1 MAGKAAR
8 GAGTIRKK
16 TVTRSG
22 KPILIG
28 RPALPLA
35 ETPAPAN
42 RCKYPSPG
50 KQKEVREKLQAA
62 TVAVDA
68 GLFVQPERMTVSEWL
83 DIWTAEYL
91 GGVKPN
97 TARIYRNNV
106 KRHIK
111 PALGAVR
118 LPELR
123 PHDTGFYQPAGACP
137 GIRAAGLQSAVSG
150 VEKGRRAALHPQN
163 PAEGCTLP
171 RLEQEEIK
179 PMDDKQITAL
189 LNAAQGAEV
198 EQLIKT
204 ALFTGCRL
212 SELLGLTWDCVGRDT
227 ITISKQLAR
236 PDQRADGPF
245 ISPKNGKSRTLT
257 PAPLVLDALK
267 AQKRM
272 QTAARIKAGPLWDNA
287 YNLVFTTETGA
298 PVSQWKIER
307 VFSKIL
313 AAAGL
318 HGIRFHD
325 LRHTYAVNA
334 IRAGDDI
341 KTVQRQPWAR
351 LCGVYAGQVRPLY
364 RADETGQRR
373 PHGGLYKRCFEPVK
387 GKLKGKHAHKEHEK
401 PPNPCIFKGWRLS
414 CLSTAGCVCFFCSSQ
429 SKRAA
434 PWRGPQNKRGV
445 RSAVHLAHRAR
456 GVVLP
461 DDAVDLLEIGR
472 RQIAR
477 HCVFDAGCGVTEL
490 HGFLRIAVF

>member
-22 KPILIG
+22 KTYTYWEARVTTG
-28 RPALPLA
+28 RD
-35 ETPAPAN
+35 
-42 RCKYPSPG
+42 PG
-50 KQKEVREKLQAA
+50 TGKQVQISITGKTQKEVREKMQAA
-62 TVAVDA
+62 TVAVDN
-68 GLFVQPERMTVSEWL
+68 GTYIQPERMTVGEWL

-97 TARIYRNNV
+97 TVRIYRNNV

-123 PHDTGFYQPAGACP
+123 PHMIQAFINRLELAPASVRLAYKVLYQA
-137 GIRAAGLQSAVSG
+137 LKKAV
-150 VEKGRRAALHPQN
+150 ALHYIPQN

-179 PMDDKQITAL
+179 PMDDEQTTAL

-227 ITISKQLAR
+227 ITISKQLAQ
-236 PDQRADGPF
+236 PEQRADGPF

-272 QTAARIKAGPLWDNA
+272 QTAARIKAGPLWDNS

-298 PVSQWKIER
+298 PFDQWRAEAAFKS
-307 VFSKIL
+307 VL
-313 AAAGL
+313 AAAEL

-325 LRHTYAVNA
+325 LRHPYVKHTTKIFSLRLMDFQAQAYPDA
-334 IRAGDDI
+334 RR
-341 KTVQRQPWAR
+341 KTRGACQLHR
-351 LCGVYAGQVRPLY
+351 GGQSQSPVRPLCN
-364 RADETGQRR
+364 RKRFSCLPPQSKMSWI
-373 PHGGLYKRCFEPVK
+373 LYATSIRLSGYTSTRSISSSASSVVSVSASKIALDAF
-387 GKLKGKHAHKEHEK
+387 L
-401 PPNPCIFKGWRLS
+401 RLS
-414 CLSTAGCVCFFCSSQ
+414 CRACSSCFCFACANT
-429 SKRAA
+429 AA
-434 PWRGPQNKRGV
+434 
-445 RSAVHLAHRAR
+445 
-456 GVVLP
+456 
-461 DDAVDLLEIGR
+461 
-472 RQIAR
+472 
-477 HCVFDAGCGVTEL
+477 
-490 HGFLRIAVF
+490 

>member
-22 KPILIG
+22 KTYTYWEARVTTG
-28 RPALPLA
+28 RD
-35 ETPAPAN
+35 
-42 RCKYPSPG
+42 PG
-50 KQKEVREKLQAA
+50 TGKQVQISITGKTQKEVREKMQAA
-62 TVAVDA
+62 TVAVDN
-68 GLFVQPERMTVSEWL
+68 GTYIQPERMTVGEWL

-97 TARIYRNNV
+97 TVRIYRNNV

-123 PHDTGFYQPAGACP
+123 PHMIQSFINRLELAPASVRLAYKVLYQA
-137 GIRAAGLQSAVSG
+137 LKKTV
-150 VEKGRRAALHPQN
+150 ALHYIPQN

-171 RLEQEEIK
+171 RLEQEEIH
-179 PMDDKQITAL
+179 PLNDEQTTAL
-189 LNAAQGAEV
+189 LRAAEGTEA
-198 EQLIKT
+198 EQLIKA

-227 ITISKQLAR
+227 ITISKQLAQ
-236 PDQRADGPF
+236 PEQRADGPF

-298 PVSQWKIER
+298 PFDQWRAEAAFKS
-307 VFSKIL
+307 VL
-313 AAAGL
+313 ATAEL

-325 LRHTYAVNA
+325 LRHPYVKHTTKIFSLRLMDFQAQA
-334 IRAGDDI
+334 CPDARR
-341 KTVQRQPWAR
+341 KTRGACQLLRV
-351 LCGVYAGQVRPLY
+351 GQSRSPVRPLCN
-364 RADETGQRR
+364 RKRFSCLPPQSKMSWI
-373 PHGGLYKRCFEPVK
+373 LYAISMRLSGYTSTRSISSSASSVVSVSASKIALDAF
-387 GKLKGKHAHKEHEK
+387 L
-401 PPNPCIFKGWRLS
+401 RLS
-414 CLSTAGCVCFFCSSQ
+414 CRACSSCFCFACANT
-429 SKRAA
+429 AA
-434 PWRGPQNKRGV
+434 
-445 RSAVHLAHRAR
+445 
-456 GVVLP
+456 
-461 DDAVDLLEIGR
+461 
-472 RQIAR
+472 
-477 HCVFDAGCGVTEL
+477 
-490 HGFLRIAVF
+490 

>member
-22 KPILIG
+22 KAYTYWEARVTTG
-28 RPALPLA
+28 RD
-35 ETPAPAN
+35 
-42 RCKYPSPG
+42 PG
-50 KQKEVREKLQAA
+50 TGKQVQISITGKTQKEVREKMQAA
-62 TVAVDA
+62 TVAVDN
-68 GLFVQPERMTVSEWL
+68 GTYIQPERMTVGEWL

-123 PHDTGFYQPAGACP
+123 PHMIQAFINRLELAPASVRLAYKVLYQA
-137 GIRAAGLQSAVSG
+137 LKKAV
-150 VEKGRRAALHPQN
+150 ALHYIPQN

-171 RLEQEEIK
+171 RLEQEEIH
-179 PMDDKQITAL
+179 PLNDEQTTAL
-189 LNAAQGAEV
+189 LRAAEGTEA
-198 EQLIKT
+198 EQLIKA

-236 PDQRADGPF
+236 PDQWADGPF

-298 PVSQWKIER
+298 PFDQWRAEAAFKS
-307 VFSKIL
+307 VL
-313 AAAGL
+313 ATAEL

-341 KTVQRQPWAR
+341 KTVQGNLGHASAAFTLDRYGHFTERMKQDSAAR
-351 LCGVYAGQVRPLY
+351 MEG
-364 RADETGQRR
+364 
-373 PHGGLYKRCFEPVK
+373 F
-387 GKLKGKHAHKEHEK
+387 
-401 PPNPCIFKGWRLS
+401 I
-414 CLSTAGCVCFFCSSQ
+414 
-429 SKRAA
+429 
-434 PWRGPQNKRGV
+434 RGV
-445 RSAVHLAHRAR
+445 LN
-456 GVVLP
+456 L
-461 DDAVDLLEIGR
+461 
-472 RQIAR
+472 
-477 HCVFDAGCGVTEL
+477 
-490 HGFLRIAVF
+490 

>member
-16 TVTRSG
+16 VVMRSG
-22 KPILIG
+22 KTYTYWEARVTTG
-28 RPALPLA
+28 RD
-35 ETPAPAN
+35 
-42 RCKYPSPG
+42 PG
-50 KQKEVREKLQAA
+50 TGKQVQISITGKTQKEVREKLQAA
-62 TVAVDA
+62 AVAVDR
-68 GLFVQPERMTVSEWL
+68 GTYIQPERMTVSEWL

-97 TARIYRNNV
+97 TVRIYRNNV
-106 KRHIK
+106 KKHIK

-123 PHDTGFYQPAGACP
+123 PHMIQAFINRLELAPASVRLAYKVLYQA
-137 GIRAAGLQSAVSG
+137 LKKAV
-150 VEKGRRAALHPQN
+150 ALHYIPQN

-171 RLEQEEIK
+171 RIEQEEIK

-189 LNAAQGAEV
+189 LNATQGTEV

-272 QTAARIKAGPLWDNA
+272 QTAARIKAGPLWDNS

-341 KTVQRQPWAR
+341 KTVQGNLGHASAAFTLDRYGHFTERMKQDSAAR
-351 LCGVYAGQVRPLY
+351 MEG
-364 RADETGQRR
+364 
-373 PHGGLYKRCFEPVK
+373 F
-387 GKLKGKHAHKEHEK
+387 
-401 PPNPCIFKGWRLS
+401 I
-414 CLSTAGCVCFFCSSQ
+414 
-429 SKRAA
+429 
-434 PWRGPQNKRGV
+434 RGV
-445 RSAVHLAHRAR
+445 LN
-456 GVVLP
+456 L
-461 DDAVDLLEIGR
+461 
-472 RQIAR
+472 
-477 HCVFDAGCGVTEL
+477 
-490 HGFLRIAVF
+490 

>member
-22 KPILIG
+22 KTYTYWEARVTTG
-28 RPALPLA
+28 RD
-35 ETPAPAN
+35 
-42 RCKYPSPG
+42 PG
-50 KQKEVREKLQAA
+50 TGKQVQISITGKTQKEVREKMQAA

-83 DIWTAEYL
+83 DIWTSEYL

-97 TARIYRNNV
+97 TMRIYRNNV

-123 PHDTGFYQPAGACP
+123 PHMIQSFINRLELAPASVRLAYKVLYQA
-137 GIRAAGLQSAVSG
+137 LKKTV
-150 VEKGRRAALHPQN
+150 ALHYIPQN

-171 RLEQEEIK
+171 RLEQEEIH
-179 PMDDKQITAL
+179 PLNDEQTTAL
-189 LNAAQGAEV
+189 LRAAEGTEA
-198 EQLIKT
+198 EQLIKA

-227 ITISKQLAR
+227 ITISKQLAQ
-236 PDQRADGPF
+236 PEQRADGPF

-298 PVSQWKIER
+298 PFDQWRAEAAFKS
-307 VFSKIL
+307 VL
-313 AAAGL
+313 ATAEL

-325 LRHTYAVNA
+325 LRHPYVKHTTKIFSLRLMDFQAQAYPDA
-334 IRAGDDI
+334 RR
-341 KTVQRQPWAR
+341 KTRGACQLLRV
-351 LCGVYAGQVRPLY
+351 GQSRSPVRPLCN
-364 RADETGQRR
+364 RKRFSCLPPQSKMSWI
-373 PHGGLYKRCFEPVK
+373 LY
-387 GKLKGKHAHKEHEK
+387 A
-401 PPNPCIFKGWRLS
+401 ISMRLS
-414 CLSTAGCVCFFCSSQ
+414 GYTSTRSINSSASSVVSVSASKIALDAFLRLSSRVCSSCFCFACANT
-429 SKRAA
+429 AA
-434 PWRGPQNKRGV
+434 
-445 RSAVHLAHRAR
+445 
-456 GVVLP
+456 
-461 DDAVDLLEIGR
+461 
-472 RQIAR
+472 
-477 HCVFDAGCGVTEL
+477 
-490 HGFLRIAVF
+490 

>member
-22 KPILIG
+22 KAYTYWEARVTTG
-28 RPALPLA
+28 RD
-35 ETPAPAN
+35 
-42 RCKYPSPG
+42 PG
-50 KQKEVREKLQAA
+50 TGKQVQISITGKTQKEVREKLQAA
-62 TVAVDA
+62 AVAVDS
-68 GLFVQPERMTVSEWL
+68 GTYIQPERMTVSEWL

-123 PHDTGFYQPAGACP
+123 PHMIQAFINRLELAPASVRLAYKVLYQA
-137 GIRAAGLQSAVSG
+137 LKKAV
-150 VEKGRRAALHPQN
+150 ALHYIPQN

-189 LNAAQGAEV
+189 LNATQGTEV

-267 AQKRM
+267 AQKRK
-272 QTAARIKAGPLWDNA
+272 QTTARIKAGPLWDNA

-307 VFSKIL
+307 VFSKVL

-341 KTVQRQPWAR
+341 KTVQGNLGHASAAFTLDRYGHFTERMKQDSAAR
-351 LCGVYAGQVRPLY
+351 MEG
-364 RADETGQRR
+364 
-373 PHGGLYKRCFEPVK
+373 F
-387 GKLKGKHAHKEHEK
+387 
-401 PPNPCIFKGWRLS
+401 I
-414 CLSTAGCVCFFCSSQ
+414 
-429 SKRAA
+429 
-434 PWRGPQNKRGV
+434 RGV
-445 RSAVHLAHRAR
+445 LN
-456 GVVLP
+456 L
-461 DDAVDLLEIGR
+461 
-472 RQIAR
+472 
-477 HCVFDAGCGVTEL
+477 
-490 HGFLRIAVF
+490 

>member
-22 KPILIG
+22 KTYTYWEARVTTG
-28 RPALPLA
+28 RD
-35 ETPAPAN
+35 
-42 RCKYPSPG
+42 PG
-50 KQKEVREKLQAA
+50 TGKQVQISITGKTQKEVREKMQAA
-62 TVAVDA
+62 AVAVDS
-68 GLFVQPERMTVSEWL
+68 GTYIQPERMTVSEWL

-123 PHDTGFYQPAGACP
+123 PHMIQAFINRLELAPASVRLAYKVLYQA
-137 GIRAAGLQSAVSG
+137 LKKAV
-150 VEKGRRAALHPQN
+150 ALHYIPQN

-171 RLEQEEIK
+171 RLEQAEIH
-179 PMDDKQITAL
+179 PLDDEQTTAL
-189 LNAAQGAEV
+189 LNAAQGTEV

-227 ITISKQLAR
+227 ITISKQLAQ
-236 PDQRADGPF
+236 PEQRADGPF

-272 QTAARIKAGPLWDNA
+272 QTAARIKAGPLWDNS

-298 PVSQWKIER
+298 PFDPWRAEAAFKSV
-307 VFSKIL
+307 L
-313 AAAGL
+313 AAAEL

-325 LRHTYAVNA
+325 LRHPYVKHTTKIFSLRLMDFQAQAYPDA
-334 IRAGDDI
+334 RR
-341 KTVQRQPWAR
+341 KTRGACQLLRV
-351 LCGVYAGQVRPLY
+351 GQSRSPVRPLCN
-364 RADETGQRR
+364 RKRFSCLPPQSKMSWI
-373 PHGGLYKRCFEPVK
+373 LYAISMRLSGYTSTRSINSSASSVVSVSASKIA
-387 GKLKGKHAHKEHEK
+387 LDASL
-401 PPNPCIFKGWRLS
+401 RLS
-414 CLSTAGCVCFFCSSQ
+414 CRACSSCFCFACANT
-429 SKRAA
+429 AA
-434 PWRGPQNKRGV
+434 
-445 RSAVHLAHRAR
+445 
-456 GVVLP
+456 
-461 DDAVDLLEIGR
+461 
-472 RQIAR
+472 
-477 HCVFDAGCGVTEL
+477 
-490 HGFLRIAVF
+490 

>member
-22 KPILIG
+22 KAYTYWEARVTTG
-28 RPALPLA
+28 RD
-35 ETPAPAN
+35 
-42 RCKYPSPG
+42 PG
-50 KQKEVREKLQAA
+50 TGKQVQISITGKTQKEVREKLQAA
-62 TVAVDA
+62 AVAVDS
-68 GLFVQPERMTVSEWL
+68 GTYIQPERMTVSEWL

-123 PHDTGFYQPAGACP
+123 PHMIQAFINRLELAPASVRLAYKVLYQA
-137 GIRAAGLQSAVSG
+137 LKKAV
-150 VEKGRRAALHPQN
+150 ALHYIPQN

-189 LNAAQGAEV
+189 LNATQGTEV

-313 AAAGL
+313 AAAEL

-341 KTVQRQPWAR
+341 KTVQGNLGHASAAFTLDRYGHFTERMKQDSAAR
-351 LCGVYAGQVRPLY
+351 MEG
-364 RADETGQRR
+364 
-373 PHGGLYKRCFEPVK
+373 F
-387 GKLKGKHAHKEHEK
+387 
-401 PPNPCIFKGWRLS
+401 I
-414 CLSTAGCVCFFCSSQ
+414 
-429 SKRAA
+429 
-434 PWRGPQNKRGV
+434 RGV
-445 RSAVHLAHRAR
+445 LN
-456 GVVLP
+456 L
-461 DDAVDLLEIGR
+461 
-472 RQIAR
+472 
-477 HCVFDAGCGVTEL
+477 
-490 HGFLRIAVF
+490 

>member
-22 KPILIG
+22 KAYTYWEARVTTG
-28 RPALPLA
+28 RD
-35 ETPAPAN
+35 
-42 RCKYPSPG
+42 PG
-50 KQKEVREKLQAA
+50 TGKQVQISITGKTQKEVREKMQAA
-62 TVAVDA
+62 TVAVDS
-68 GLFVQPERMTVSEWL
+68 GTYIQPERMTVSEWL

-123 PHDTGFYQPAGACP
+123 PHMIQAFINRLELAPASVRLAYKVLYQA
-137 GIRAAGLQSAVSG
+137 LKKAV
-150 VEKGRRAALHPQN
+150 ALHYIPQN

-189 LNAAQGAEV
+189 LNATQGTEV

-313 AAAGL
+313 AAAEL

-341 KTVQRQPWAR
+341 KTVQGNLGHASAAFTLDRYGHFTERMKQDSAAR
-351 LCGVYAGQVRPLY
+351 MEG
-364 RADETGQRR
+364 
-373 PHGGLYKRCFEPVK
+373 F
-387 GKLKGKHAHKEHEK
+387 
-401 PPNPCIFKGWRLS
+401 I
-414 CLSTAGCVCFFCSSQ
+414 
-429 SKRAA
+429 
-434 PWRGPQNKRGV
+434 RGV
-445 RSAVHLAHRAR
+445 LN
-456 GVVLP
+456 L
-461 DDAVDLLEIGR
+461 
-472 RQIAR
+472 
-477 HCVFDAGCGVTEL
+477 
-490 HGFLRIAVF
+490 